1 VHDQRLIRAHQAVLD
16 MIYYHRNTQM
26 CWAAQAIFDISA
38 SEGKEN
44 LVGTVFHTQEERDH
58 YFPYLMRFLGDLS
71 EEDVEE
77 DSSDLEDL
85 TDLFAQTCPRLPSP
99 QPDDLD
105 DEEGSGGSSSEA

>member
-1 VHDQRLIRAHQAVLD
+1 MRQ
-16 MIYYHRNTQM
+16 
-26 CWAAQAIFDISA
+26 AAQAIFDISA

-44 LVGTVFHTQEERDH
+44 LVGMVFHTQEERNH

-71 EEDVEE
+71 KEDVEE

-85 TDLFAQTCPRLPSP
+85 TDLFAQTCPCLPSP
-99 QPDDLD
+99 QPDDLN